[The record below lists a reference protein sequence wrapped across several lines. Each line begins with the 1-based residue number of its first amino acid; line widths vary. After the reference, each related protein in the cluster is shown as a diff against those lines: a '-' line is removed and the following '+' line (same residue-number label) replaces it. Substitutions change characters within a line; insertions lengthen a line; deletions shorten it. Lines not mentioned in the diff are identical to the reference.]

1 MSRLKIILIVSFA
14 ILGVLLILT
23 VFRPTV
29 AETTQLTRESTIL
42 TGDEWI
48 ISFDIINHEGQD
60 TTYIINWSSGE
71 SRLTQIVPVL
81 AGEAH
86 RHVYHAYP
94 ETVTDGKV
102 HLTIYKE
109 GEATPFEDTTYYIS
123 FD

>member
-1 MSRLKIILIVSFA
+1 MSRLRIILIASFV
-14 ILGVLLILT
+14 ILGVLLVFTL
-23 VFRPTV
+23 FRPV
-29 AETTQLTRESTIL
+29 ASETTQLTRESTIL

-48 ISFDIINHEGQD
+48 TQFDIMNHEGRD
-60 TTYIINWSSGE
+60 ITYIINWSSGE
-71 SRLTQIVPVL
+71 SRLTQIVSVL
-81 AGEAH
+81 DGEVH